1 MVGNSIIRP
10 VIAKLARF
18 RSDPIGSCLHLSSA
32 NVSIWAK
39 EHLTTEKE
47 PRAVSPVTAV
57 WSLEARRYFKTISD
71 LIRIG
76 KQLEFFQS

>member
-47 PRAVSPVTAV
+47 PRGQPSDRGLVTGSSPV
-57 WSLEARRYFKTISD
+57 
-71 LIRIG
+71 
-76 KQLEFFQS
+76 FQNDF